1 MNLVVWWNMAGLMM
15 VDDGEWWLM
24 VVNDG

>member
-1 MNLVVWWNMAGLMM
+1 VVWWNMAGLMM
-15 VDDGEWWLM
+15 VNDGEWWLM